1 MILHKLRYYSVARKN
16 IGFEIKQTWILVAGF
31 DTY

>member
-1 MILHKLRYYSVARKN
+1 MILHKLRHYSTAKKN
-16 IGFEIKQTWILVAGF
+16 IGFENKQTWILDAGF